1 MLTDASDTE
10 KARPK
15 SSSSL
20 EPRRSAFSLS
30 GNPLSRASEPRRK
43 IIAIGG
49 GKGGIGKSMIAAN
62 IGVHIA
68 QTGGRVVMVDADLGG
83 ANLHTCLGVGV
94 PEATLTD
101 FVTRK
106 VDNLAD
112 VVCPTSIPR
121 LGLISGALDFLGAAN
136 PKYTQKLRLLR
147 AISRLDVDYVIIDLG
162 GGTGF
167 NILDFFLIADHGVL
181 TVVPEPTSIE
191 NAYRFI
197 KAAYYRRLK
206 TVELAWNLKPIV
218 EQALE
223 APSSQGLKTPA
234 DLVRY
239 VEQRSPEAG
248 LRLREELERFPLKL
262 IVNQIRTEEE
272 KRLGLAICAACRKYF
287 GIQMEHLGSVPY
299 DDAVWRSVRTRK
311 PVLVESPH
319 SSATR
324 AIESIAKSLWQGD
337 A

>member
-1 MLTDASDTE
+1 MLTNMTE
-10 KARPK
+10 TPK
-15 SSSSL
+15 RYDPPRLVSST
-20 EPRRSAFSLS
+20 
-30 GNPLSRASEPRRK
+30 EPRRK

-62 IGVHIA
+62 IGVHFA
-68 QTGGRVVMVDADLGG
+68 QTGGSVVMVDADLGG

-94 PEATLTD
+94 PESTLTD
-101 FVTRK
+101 FIARR
-106 VDNLAD
+106 VDNLAQ
-112 VVCPTSIPR
+112 VVSPTSIER

-206 TVELAWNLKPIV
+206 TAELNWNLKPIV
-218 EQALE
+218 EQALD
-223 APSSQGLKTPA
+223 APGEQGLKTPA
-234 DLVRY
+234 GLIRA
-239 VEQRSPEAG
+239 VEEHSPEAG
-248 LRLREELERFPLKL
+248 LRLREELDRFPLEL
-262 IVNQIRTEEE
+262 IVNQVRTDEEQ
-272 KRLGLAICAACRKYF
+272 RLGPAICAACKKYF
-287 GIQMEHLGSVPY
+287 GITMNHLGSVPY
-299 DDAVWRSVRTRK
+299 DDAVWRSVRSRK
-311 PVLVESPH
+311 PVLVEAPRSD
-319 SSATR
+319 ATQ
-324 AIESIAKSLWQGD
+324 AIQSIAQSLWTAD
-337 A
+337 T

>member
-1 MLTDASDTE
+1 MLTELDNSPMAPRDAGPDE
-10 KARPK
+10 GARAAERPGG
-15 SSSSL
+15 
-20 EPRRSAFSLS
+20 PAA
-30 GNPLSRASEPRRK
+30 ASEPRRR

-49 GKGGIGKSMIAAN
+49 GKGGIGKSMVAAN
-62 IGVHIA
+62 LGVQFA

-83 ANLHTCLGVGV
+83 ANLHTCLGVGA
-94 PEATLTD
+94 PQSTLTD
-101 FVTRK
+101 FIARK
-106 VDNLAD
+106 VDDLAH
-112 VVCPTSIPR
+112 VVSPTAIPR

-147 AISRLDVDYVIIDLG
+147 AIGRLDVDYVIIDLG

-167 NILDFFLIADHGVL
+167 NILDFFLIAHHGVL

-218 EQALE
+218 EQALD
-223 APSSQGLKTPA
+223 APGEQGLKTPA

-239 VEQRSPEAG
+239 VEERSPEAG
-248 LRLREELERFPLKL
+248 QKLRDELDKFPLKL
-262 IVNQIRTEEE
+262 IVNQVRTEDEH
-272 KRLGLAICAACRKYF
+272 RLGAAICAACRKYF
-287 GIQMEHLGSVPY
+287 GIEMEHLGSVPY
-299 DDAVWRSVRTRK
+299 DDAVWRSVRVRR
-311 PVLVESPH
+311 PVVVEAPGSP
-319 SSATR
+319 ATL
-324 AIESIAKSLWQGD
+324 AIQNIAKSLWQDD